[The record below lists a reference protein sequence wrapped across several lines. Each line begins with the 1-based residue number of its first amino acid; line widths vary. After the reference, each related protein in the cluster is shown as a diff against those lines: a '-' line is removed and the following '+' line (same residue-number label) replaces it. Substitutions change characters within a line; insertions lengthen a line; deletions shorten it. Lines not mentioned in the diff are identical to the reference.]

1 METKKKKNN
10 EKNRKQFT
18 KIKLNLCT
26 GRGVANGVDAQLWA
40 DFNEQFQ
47 KFMRRSGVEIE
58 MKWNETLKLTF
69 NFEPEVW
76 LDVVCACVG
85 DSSSENLI

>member
-1 METKKKKNN
+1 
-10 EKNRKQFT
+10 
-18 KIKLNLCT
+18 
-26 GRGVANGVDAQLWA
+26 
-40 DFNEQFQ
+40 
-47 KFMRRSGVEIE
+47 MRRSGVEIE